1 MYEMGTI
8 IVLIS
13 QAKKL
18 KYKNAKLLVPKPAVS
33 KGQS

>member
-13 QAKKL
+13 QIKKL
-18 KYKNAKLLVPKPAVS
+18 KYKNAKLLAPKADVS
-33 KGQS
+33 KRQS